1 MPWRDRLRR
10 APLQECSWPL
20 TGLSRAGAA
29 HPLVWRRVARTCRPG
44 YSRVAAWHARVACQL
59 AGVDG
64 PACRDFLAGSGAAG
78 ARRLREDPAAGDIRI
93 RVFEPGQATAM
104 FLGATRG
111 ERGPQGP
118 EVVRRAT

>member
-1 MPWRDRLRR
+1 M
-10 APLQECSWPL
+10 
-20 TGLSRAGAA
+20 
-29 HPLVWRRVARTCRPG
+29 WRRVARTCRPG

-93 RVFEPGQATAM
+93 RVFEPGEGPFARM
-104 FLGATRG
+104 GAIKNTYL
-111 ERGPQGP
+111 
-118 EVVRRAT
+118 VRQR